1 MAREAGPTKAELV
14 KTLSEIADLAE
25 EALDPELSREEVVGK
40 VKQLADLANG
50 ESDGDEDD
58 DESDDED

>member
-1 MAREAGPTKAELV
+1 MARETGPTKAQLLD
-14 KTLSEIADLAE
+14 TLSEIADLAE

-50 ESDGDEDD
+50 RADD
-58 DESDDED
+58 DEADDSEDED